1 MQTAGRR
8 VVATT
13 AAAVLALTG
22 VACSDDDNDGNPEIE
37 VPDVESPNLDTPD
50 LDPGEGDE
58 LPGDSG
64 TRHRATAARPTTCP
78 VRGSDRAALP
88 PREVVTLSGGAAPRG
103 GGAAGPHVRRSPGR
117 LASRQPSRVS

>member
-37 VPDVESPNLDTPD
+37 APDVEPPNPDTPD

-64 TRHRATAARPTTCP
+64 DEAPGDRGATDDLP
-78 VRGSDRAALP
+78 GSG
-88 PREVVTLSGGAAPRG
+88 E
-103 GGAAGPHVRRSPGR
+103 
-117 LASRQPSRVS
+117 

>member
-64 TRHRATAARPTTCP
+64 DEAPGDRGATDDLP
-78 VRGSDRAALP
+78 GSG
-88 PREVVTLSGGAAPRG
+88 E
-103 GGAAGPHVRRSPGR
+103 
-117 LASRQPSRVS
+117 